1 LVDNPT
7 VLAPGKPKPPQP
19 SVESATVD
27 AAVELAI
34 LKQRVDDQEKLVREK
49 KIAGY
54 LTYKRRF
61 PIHSELSE
69 LISSHRTIQ

>member
-1 LVDNPT
+1 MVDNPP

-34 LKQRVDDQEKLVREK
+34 LKQRVDDQEKLLREK
-49 KIAGY
+49 DS
-54 LTYKRRF
+54 R
-61 PIHSELSE
+61 
-69 LISSHRTIQ
+69 ISDVQKAVSYSFRAVRTD